1 MAFLAQGT
9 SIQQRATSIWANIFT
24 GELTMVHCL
33 CQYQAKALYDEK
45 GQKIQNEQR
54 QVPGFENLTSLLKAM
69 QRKIFLIKVNAEK
82 QF

>member
-9 SIQQRATSIWANIFT
+9 SIQQRATST